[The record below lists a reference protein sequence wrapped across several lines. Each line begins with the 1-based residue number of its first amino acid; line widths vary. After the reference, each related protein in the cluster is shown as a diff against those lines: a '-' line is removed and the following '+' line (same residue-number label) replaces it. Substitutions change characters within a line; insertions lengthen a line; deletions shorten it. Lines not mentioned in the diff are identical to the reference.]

1 MNESIRAFICIEV
14 PDSIRS
20 RAGDLQ
26 RRLQSIGADVSWVK
40 PSNLHLTLKFL
51 GHISPAKLGE
61 ARAAL
66 ERAVRSSGQFEIE
79 VSGTGC
85 FPSPRSPRVLWIG
98 LGRVPDQLTKLRE
111 AIESEMEAIGFA
123 REPKPFSPH
132 LTIGRLKSGR
142 NAARLAQ
149 ELLAA
154 GFEPE
159 RFTARQVILM
169 RSDLRPTGAIYT
181 PQAAMPLPETPR
193 Q

>member
-1 MNESIRAFICIEV
+1 MSESMRAFICIDV

-51 GHISPAKLGE
+51 GHVSPERLNE

-66 ERAVRSSGQFEIE
+66 ERAVRSASRFEIE
-79 VSGTGC
+79 VGGTGC
-85 FPSPRSPRVLWIG
+85 FPSARSPRVLWIG
-98 LGRVPDQLTKLRE
+98 LGAVPDQLLRLHD
-111 AIESEMEAIGFA
+111 AIESEMEAIGFQ
-123 REPKPFSPH
+123 REPKPFTPH
-132 LTIGRLKSGR
+132 LTIGRLRSGR

-169 RSDLRPTGAIYT
+169 RSDLRPAGAIYT
-181 PQAAMPLPETPR
+181 PQAAMPLPEA
-193 Q
+193 